1 VLLPLEKPPAE
12 DLADPELDVELAE

>member
-1 VLLPLEKPPAE
+1 PLEKPPAE